1 MADINPESVI
11 MLEDKFDDESLV
23 EALESLFKSE
33 SLRNKLSGK
42 AIEEIST
49 KHSLWRCAEQYSN
62 AIETF
67 YHPKNN
73 FVSETLD
80 SLFQVEGAY
89 SEQDLDALATAT
101 AYNKAAAITYPKLLV
116 DISELVQR
124 DAKSGIQR
132 VVRSILM
139 QWLENPPKGFR
150 VEPVYATNER
160 DGYYFARSFTAR
172 FLGIEN
178 IHLQDEPVDYVN
190 GDVFVGLD
198 LQPHITVR
206 QEKTLSKMRALGV
219 KINFVVY
226 DLIPLLHSH
235 FFVSPEDAAKDHARW
250 LSVAANS
257 ESLICISKAVAD
269 EVEEWLKLDFEG
281 KAKPEVKWFHL
292 GADITNSKPSAGI
305 TGEDERIL
313 SIVNDAPTF
322 LMVGTLE
329 PRKNHSLALEA
340 FDKLWREGSDAV
352 LVIVGKEGWGVD
364 ELMQRIKV
372 HPENNKKLF
381 WLNNVS
387 DEFLQLLYKESQCL
401 IAASTAEGFGLPL
414 IEASQN
420 NLDIIASDIKVF
432 KEVAQEHALY
442 FKSDDAES
450 LSETVLKWLSLKQS
464 NTQPVSANLKWK
476 TWGESAQDLLN
487 SVIK

>member
-1 MADINPESVI
+1 
-11 MLEDKFDDESLV
+11 
-23 EALESLFKSE
+23 
-33 SLRNKLSGK
+33 
-42 AIEEIST
+42 
-49 KHSLWRCAEQYSN
+49 
-62 AIETF
+62 
-67 YHPKNN
+67 
-73 FVSETLD
+73 
-80 SLFQVEGAY
+80 
-89 SEQDLDALATAT
+89 
-101 AYNKAAAITYPKLLV
+101 
-116 DISELVQR
+116 
-124 DAKSGIQR
+124 
-132 VVRSILM
+132 
-139 QWLENPPKGFR
+139 
-150 VEPVYATNER
+150 
-160 DGYYFARSFTAR
+160 
-172 FLGIEN
+172 
-178 IHLQDEPVDYVN
+178 
-190 GDVFVGLD
+190 
-198 LQPHITVR
+198 
-206 QEKTLSKMRALGV
+206 MRALGV

-387 DEFLQLLYKESQCL
+387 DEFLQRLYKESQCL

-414 IEASQN
+414 IESSQN